1 MPFLAPVNISD
12 LFQYSTS
19 TLEIIN
25 YVANHD
31 LCVSNSKWPKIISN
45 QI

>member
-12 LFQYSTS
+12 LFQYGTS

-31 LCVSNSKWPKIISN
+31 LCVCNSKWPKIISN